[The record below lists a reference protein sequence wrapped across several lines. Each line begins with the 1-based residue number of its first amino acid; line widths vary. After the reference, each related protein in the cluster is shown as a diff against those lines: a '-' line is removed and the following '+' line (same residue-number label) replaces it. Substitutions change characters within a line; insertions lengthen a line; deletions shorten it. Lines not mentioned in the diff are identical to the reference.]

1 MLYIETQK
9 INIKNIKNKSLHDSI
24 KDRRTY
30 YQLSNQ
36 SPISDAEIQKIIE
49 HVAYWAPSPFNSQSA
64 RMVLLLGENHK
75 KLWELTK
82 AELKKISKSEEAWK
96 QTEAK
101 VDGSF
106 LAGYGTVLFFED
118 MSVVK
123 GLQDKFPSYTEKFA
137 QWSEH
142 STAINQILVWMAL
155 ENEGFGASLQ
165 HYNPLIDE
173 GIQQE
178 WGISKDWKL
187 IAQMPFG
194 VPAGQ
199 PGEKTHEPLEKR
211 VLVFK

>member
-1 MLYIETQK
+1 M
-9 INIKNIKNKSLHDSI
+9 KNKSLQDSI
-24 KDRRTY
+24 RDRRTY
-30 YQLSNQ
+30 YQLGDE
-36 SPISDAEIQKIIE
+36 SPVSDEEIQKIIE
-49 HVAYWAPSPFNSQSA
+49 YVAYWAPSPFNSQSA

-82 AELKKISKSEEAWK
+82 AELKKISHSEEAWK
-96 QTEAK
+96 KTEEK
-101 VDGSF
+101 VNGSF

-123 GLQDKFPSYTEKFA
+123 GLQGNMPSYSEKFA

-173 GIQQE
+173 GIQKE
-178 WGISKDWKL
+178 WGISQDWKL
-187 IAQMPFG
+187 VAQMPFG
-194 VPAGQ
+194 TPSAE

>member
-1 MLYIETQK
+1 M
-9 INIKNIKNKSLHDSI
+9 KNKSLQDSI

-36 SPISDAEIQKIIE
+36 SPISDEKIQKIIE
-49 HVAYWAPSPFNSQSA
+49 HVIYWAPSPFNSQSA
-64 RMVLLLGENHK
+64 RMVLLLGENHR
-75 KLWELTK
+75 KLWELAK
-82 AELKKISKSEEAWK
+82 RELKKKSKSEEAWK
-96 QTEAK
+96 RTEEK
-101 VDGSF
+101 VNSSF
-106 LAGYGTVLFFED
+106 LSGYGTVLFFED

-123 GLQDKFPSYTEKFA
+123 GLQKRFPSYSGKFE
-137 QWSEH
+137 QWKEH
-142 STAINQILVWMAL
+142 SSAIVQILTWMAL

-173 GIQQE
+173 GIQKE
-178 WGISKDWKL
+178 WGISNDWKL

-194 VPAGQ
+194 IPLAE

>member
-1 MLYIETQK
+1 M
-9 INIKNIKNKSLHDSI
+9 KNKSLQDSI
-24 KDRRTY
+24 KDRRSY
-30 YQLSNQ
+30 YQLSNE
-36 SPISDAEIQKIIE
+36 SPVSDDEIQKIIE
-49 HVAYWAPSPFNSQSA
+49 HVIYWAPSPFNSQSA
-64 RMVLLLGENHK
+64 RIVLLLGENHK

-82 AELKKISKSEEAWK
+82 TELKKISKSEEAWQK
-96 QTEAK
+96 TEKK
-101 VDGSF
+101 VDDSF

-123 GLQDKFPSYTEKFA
+123 GLQEKFPSYSEKFE
-137 QWSEH
+137 QWKEH
-142 STAINQILVWMAL
+142 SSAIVQILTWMAL

-173 GIQQE
+173 GIQKE

-194 VPAGQ
+194 IPLAE
-199 PGEKTHEPLEKR
+199 PREKTHKPLDKR

>member
-1 MLYIETQK
+1 M
-9 INIKNIKNKSLHDSI
+9 KNKSLHDSI

-36 SPISDAEIQKIIE
+36 SPISDTEIQKIIE

-173 GIQQE
+173 GIRQE

>member
-1 MLYIETQK
+1 MKQ
-9 INIKNIKNKSLHDSI
+9 KSLEQSI

-36 SPISDAEIQKIIE
+36 SPISDEEIQKIIE
-49 HVAYWAPSPFNSQSA
+49 HVAYWAPSPFNSQST

-75 KLWELTK
+75 KVWELTK
-82 AELKKISKSEEAWK
+82 SELKKISKSEEGWK
-96 QTEAK
+96 KTEEK
-101 VDGSF
+101 VNNSF

-142 STAINQILVWMAL
+142 SSAIVQVLTWMAL

-194 VPAGQ
+194 IPAGK

>member
-1 MLYIETQK
+1 M
-9 INIKNIKNKSLHDSI
+9 KNKNLQDSI
-24 KDRRTY
+24 QDRRTY
-30 YQLSNQ
+30 YQLSNE
-36 SPISDAEIQKIIE
+36 SPISDEEIRKIIE

-64 RMVLLLGENHK
+64 RMVLFLGENHK

-82 AELKKISKSEEAWK
+82 SELKKISKSEEAWK
-96 QTEAK
+96 NTEAK
-101 VDGSF
+101 VNGSF

-123 GLQDKFPSYTEKFA
+123 GLQNKMPSYSEKFA

-142 STAINQILVWMAL
+142 SSAINQILVWMAL

-173 GIQQE
+173 RIQKE
-178 WGISKDWKL
+178 WGISKDWAL

-194 VPAGQ
+194 IPTGS
-199 PGEKTHEPLEKR
+199 PGEKTHEPLEKK

>member
-1 MLYIETQK
+1 M
-9 INIKNIKNKSLHDSI
+9 KNKSLHDSI

-165 HYNPLIDE
+165 HYNPLIYE

>member
-1 MLYIETQK
+1 M
-9 INIKNIKNKSLHDSI
+9 KNKSLHDSI

-30 YQLSNQ
+30 YQLSDQ

-82 AELKKISKSEEAWK
+82 VELKKISKSEEAWK

>member
-1 MLYIETQK
+1 M
-9 INIKNIKNKSLHDSI
+9 KNKSLHDSI

-82 AELKKISKSEEAWK
+82 VELKKISKSEEAWK
-96 QTEAK
+96 QTDAK

>member
-1 MLYIETQK
+1 M
-9 INIKNIKNKSLHDSI
+9 KNKSLHDSI

-82 AELKKISKSEEAWK
+82 VELKKISKSEEAWK

>member
-1 MLYIETQK
+1 M
-9 INIKNIKNKSLHDSI
+9 
-24 KDRRTY
+24 
-30 YQLSNQ
+30 
-36 SPISDAEIQKIIE
+36 
-49 HVAYWAPSPFNSQSA
+49 AYWAPSPFNSQSA

-178 WGISKDWKL
+178 WGISKDWKF

>member
-1 MLYIETQK
+1 M
-9 INIKNIKNKSLHDSI
+9 KNKSLQDSI

-30 YQLSNQ
+30 YQLS
-36 SPISDAEIQKIIE
+36 SKSLISDEEIQKIIE

-64 RMVLLLGENHK
+64 RMVLLLGDNHK

-82 AELKKISKSEEAWK
+82 TELKKVSKSEEAFK
-96 QTEAK
+96 STEEK
-101 VDGSF
+101 VNGSF
-106 LAGYGTVLFFED
+106 LSGYGTILFFED
-118 MSVVK
+118 QTVVK
-123 GLQDKFPSYTEKFA
+123 ALQEKFPSYTEKFT

-142 STAINQILVWMAL
+142 SSAIVQILTWMAL

-173 GIQQE
+173 GIQKE
-178 WGISKDWKL
+178 WGISKDWTL

-194 VPAGQ
+194 MPAGE

>member
-1 MLYIETQK
+1 M
-9 INIKNIKNKSLHDSI
+9 KNKSLHDSI

-64 RMVLLLGENHK
+64 RMVLLLCENHK

-82 AELKKISKSEEAWK
+82 VELKKISKSEEAWK